1 MSKDMSALNRP
12 NPNWCNGLTGNGGSP
27 RGAQAGSALERNAT
41 RLPRAAL
48 AVILLLFALATP
60 AAGQIATGGVMRF
73 STDETDEVAFI
84 GGFGGLAADVWLI
97 EPFAYLSHDAGVWAI
112 QAGAAAPV
120 VRLETVRVSIRFG
133 TSTAIAGQAVEPN
146 VHPTIGAGVRIG
158 RRFGVVAEVDRARAF
173 TLSRGGLFVGW

>member
-1 MSKDMSALNRP
+1 MYAGNHRNFNTDS
-12 NPNWCNGLTGNGGSP
+12 GLTPNGGLP
-27 RGAQAGSALERNAT
+27 AGAPPGSALERNAT
-41 RLPRAAL
+41 RLPKASIAAL
-48 AVILLLFALATP
+48 LLLFALATP

-73 STDETDEVAFI
+73 STDEVAFI

-133 TSTAIAGQAVEPN
+133 TSTAIAGPAVEPN